1 MPDANPTLT
10 PMQQDAQQDAGIIS
24 LLVDVDATRPWSFD
38 EIEREIGSN
47 PTDSL
52 RRLYGGGLIHRLEGF
67 VWASR
72 AAVMADEIR

>member
-10 PMQQDAQQDAGIIS
+10 PLQRDAQQDGGIIG

-38 EIEREIGSN
+38 EIEREMGFN
-47 PTDSL
+47 PTDNL
-52 RRLYGGGLIHRLEGF
+52 NRLYGGGLIHRLGGF
-67 VWASR
+67 VWATR

>member
-1 MPDANPTLT
+1 MPDQPTLT

-24 LLVDVDATRPWSFD
+24 LLVDVDATRPWAFD
-38 EIEREIGSN
+38 EIAREIGSD

-52 RRLYGGGLIHRLEGF
+52 NRLYGGGLIHRLDGF